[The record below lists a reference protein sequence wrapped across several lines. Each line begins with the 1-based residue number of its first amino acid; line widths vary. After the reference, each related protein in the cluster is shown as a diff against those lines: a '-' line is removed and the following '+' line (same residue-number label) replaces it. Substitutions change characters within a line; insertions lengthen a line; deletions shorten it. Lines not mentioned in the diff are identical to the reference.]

1 MQIVLRNYQQDG
13 NLERRFRKQY
23 KLQRHF
29 AKYCQFSN
37 KNLENVPALSKNEI
51 SYSYN
56 LKKFRRNK
64 SKIIISINCV
74 LIFI

>member
-37 KNLENVPALSKNEI
+37 KNLENVPALIVSKNEI
-51 SYSYN
+51 SYSHN
-56 LKKFRRNK
+56 LKNLEE
-64 SKIIISINCV
+64 ISQK
-74 LIFI
+74 LSFQ

>member
-51 SYSYN
+51 SYSHN
-56 LKKFRRNK
+56 LKNLEE
-64 SKIIISINCV
+64 ISQK
-74 LIFI
+74 LSFQ